1 MSEISK
7 NLYRAE
13 QVRAIDQ
20 AAIAAGIA
28 GYKLMNRAGEAAFA
42 ALRRRWP
49 KAQRLLVCCGSGNNG
64 GDGYVLARLA
74 RQAGLQVNVLGM
86 VAADQLKGDAKQAA
100 TAYQEQGGSL
110 RLFDA
115 QTQTLQ
121 SECDLIVDALL
132 GTGLQREV
140 TGLWRQ
146 LIERINAHEAPV
158 FALDIPSGLHADTG
172 AVMGVAVRAD
182 VTITF
187 IALKQGLF
195 TGEGPEYCGQLELAD
210 LGVPVAVIQ
219 QFEPSAKRITQGDL
233 SASLP
238 PRPRYAHK
246 GLYGHVLVVG
256 GNQGMPGAA
265 RMSAHAALRVGAG
278 LVSVATHPSHA
289 AVLNLTRP
297 ELMVHAVQQAEQ
309 LTPLLKRATVVAVGP
324 GLGQDEWAQA
334 FLQAALSARLP
345 LVIDADGLNLLAQ
358 STCHRADWI
367 LTPHPG
373 EAGRLLGIST
383 AAVQADRFGAV
394 RALVER
400 YGGVAVLK
408 GNGTLICDGRRVSLC
423 DAGNPGMASGGMG
436 DVLTGVIAGFLAQ
449 GVDLFDAARLG
460 VFAHA
465 RAGDLAARKG
475 QRGLLALDLMPH
487 LRALVNK

>member
-1 MSEISK
+1 MSEIPK

-49 KAQRLLVCCGSGNNG
+49 KAQRLLVCCGGGNNG
-64 GDGYVLARLA
+64 GDGYVLARMA

-86 VAADQLKGDAKQAA
+86 VPIDALKGDAKQAA
-100 TAYQEQGGSL
+100 VAYQEQGGSF
-110 RLFDA
+110 RLFDE
-115 QTQTLQ
+115 TQVLQ

-132 GTGLQREV
+132 GIGLQREV

-172 AVMGVAVRAD
+172 AVMGVAVRTD
-182 VTITF
+182 VTTTF

-210 LGVPVAVIQ
+210 LGVPVAVTQ

-233 SASLP
+233 SVRLP

-309 LTPLLKRATVVAVGP
+309 LAPLLERATVIAVGP
-324 GLGQDEWAQA
+324 GLGRDDWAQE
-334 FLQAALSARLP
+334 FLKAALAASLP

-358 STCHRADWI
+358 LSHRRADWI

-383 AAVQADRFGAV
+383 AAVQADRFSAV
-394 RALVER
+394 HALVER
-400 YGGVAVLK
+400 YGGVGVLK
-408 GNGTLICDGRRVSLC
+408 GNGTLICDGQRVSLC

-449 GVDLFDAARLG
+449 GLNLFDAARLG

>member
-1 MSEISK
+1 MSEIPK

-49 KAQRLLVCCGSGNNG
+49 KAQRLLVCCGGGNNG
-64 GDGYVLARLA
+64 GDGYVLARMA

-86 VAADQLKGDAKQAA
+86 LPIDALKGDAKQAA
-100 TAYQEQGGSL
+100 AAYLEQGGSF
-110 RLFDA
+110 RLFDEYSS
-115 QTQTLQ
+115 LHG
-121 SECDLIVDALL
+121 ECDLIVDALL

-140 TGLWRQ
+140 TGLWQ
-146 LIERINAHEAPV
+146 QMIEGINAHGAPV

-172 AVMGVAVRAD
+172 AVMGVAVRAAI
-182 VTITF
+182 TITF

-195 TGEGPEYCGQLELAD
+195 TGEGPEYCGQLELTD
-210 LGVPVAVIQ
+210 LGVPASVTQ

-233 SASLP
+233 SIRLP

-246 GLYGHVLVVG
+246 GLYGHVLVIG

-309 LTPLLKRATVVAVGP
+309 LAPLLKRATVVAAGP
-324 GLGQDEWAQA
+324 GLGQDDWAQE
-334 FLQAALSARLP
+334 FLRAALESSLP

-358 STCHRADWI
+358 LSHRRADWI

-383 AAVQADRFGAV
+383 TAVQSDRFNAV
-394 RALVER
+394 HALVAR
-400 YGGVAVLK
+400 YGGVAILK
-408 GNGTLICDGRRVSLC
+408 GNGTLICDGQRVSLC

-449 GVDLFDAARLG
+449 GLNLFDAARLG